1 MNMIDDHTLIHLI
14 RSEDYVDRFKGE
26 YYFVERKLT
35 KLEAMLERWR
45 GGKLDF
51 VPKTPRPLLE
61 MQAEQMRQYLSTLK
75 ARAQIEDIKLSDM
88 DGCVVN
94 DLVYRPEQRI

>member
-1 MNMIDDHTLIHLI
+1 MNMIDDHALINLI
-14 RSEDYVDRFKGE
+14 RSDNYVERFKGE

-45 GGKLDF
+45 DGKLDF
-51 VPKTPRPLLE
+51 VPKTPRSLLE
-61 MQAEQMRQYLSTLK
+61 IQAEQMRQYLSTLK
-75 ARAQIEDIKLSDM
+75 ARAHIEDIKFSDM

-94 DLVYRPEQRI
+94 DLVYKPEQRI